1 VDDHLVSILS
11 VASLKLN
18 TTFLPK
24 YAQEEALEIMND
36 LRENLQ
42 ECQTRLIS
50 DHLLWQYKVCVYQ
63 HLDATDNQIWDL
75 KNTLRY
81 DSSVTDDDWPSQS
94 SSLRALL
101 SLIIL
106 NLIVISCFSFTIKNN

>member
-1 VDDHLVSILS
+1 VDDHQVSIIS
-11 VASLKLN
+11 IANMKLN

-24 YAQEEALEIMND
+24 YAQEEAVDIMND

-42 ECQTRLIS
+42 ECQTRLLS
-50 DHLLWQYKVCVYQ
+50 DHLLWQYKVCIYQ

-81 DSSVTDDDWPSQS
+81 DSTETDDNDSKS
-94 SSLRALL
+94 SSLRAFL
-101 SLIIL
+101 SLIIF
-106 NLIVISCFSFTIKNN
+106 NLIVISCFSVIIKSN